1 MLISLLYEF
10 HLPYILYL
18 CSRIEQRFTGNVTTR
33 IQVWRLWK
41 HHPDILGTQRTNQTG
56 QSQIGIQRGKHH
68 VNKTTIHDAY
78 VNYKSEVTRYLSQIV
93 KNQQDAEDL
102 TQECFIRM
110 MNVSADIPEERLL
123 YYLKRIARN
132 LAMDTFRKRTRTL
145 KRDSKLEMQ
154 TYHCDTSEL
163 EITEGVND
171 LVSIINN
178 TEHRKIL
185 ELRVIHGYSIKE
197 TAQLVNRS
205 EGMIK
210 SSVFHAVNRIR
221 AKVIS

>member
-1 MLISLLYEF
+1 
-10 HLPYILYL
+10 
-18 CSRIEQRFTGNVTTR
+18 
-33 IQVWRLWK
+33 
-41 HHPDILGTQRTNQTG
+41 
-56 QSQIGIQRGKHH
+56 
-68 VNKTTIHDAY
+68 
-78 VNYKSEVTRYLSQIV
+78 
-93 KNQQDAEDL
+93 
-102 TQECFIRM
+102 M
-110 MNVSADIPEERLL
+110 MNVTADIPEERLL

-145 KRDSKLEMQ
+145 KRDGKLEMQ

-163 EITEGVND
+163 EISEGVND